1 VKYAPQEIPLGDAMI
16 DQLRNQH
23 PVANLCALLDVAKSG
38 YQAWSTGKVMPP
50 RKLEE
55 LRLLV
60 AIKAAHRRGRGTY
73 GPKKIRAELA
83 GQGIVAGL
91 NRIRR
96 LRTLHGIHCMHKKKF
111 RVTTDSK
118 HHLPVAENL
127 LNRQFVRSSP
137 NQVWVA
143 DITYI
148 PTDEGWLYLAAI
160 KDLHTCEIVGWA
172 MDSRMTK
179 TLVADALRAAY
190 WRKKPKPGLMHH
202 SDRGSQYCSAA
213 YRALQASY
221 GMKTSMSRFGNC
233 WDNAPMESFFGTLK
247 TESLHHY
254 RFATREQARQ
264 VVFEYI
270 EVFYNRIRRH
280 AKIGNKVPADFANQY
295 YASRQQSAA

>member
-1 VKYAPQEIPLGDAMI
+1 MI

-23 PVANLCALLDVAKSG
+23 PVTHLCALLEVAKSG
-38 YQAWSTGKVMPP
+38 YQAWCSGKVVPP
-50 RKLEE
+50 RRLEDM
-55 LRLLV
+55 RLLV
-60 AIKAAHRRGRGTY
+60 AIRAAHERGRGTY
-73 GPKKIRAELA
+73 GPKKIRTELA
-83 GQGIVAGL
+83 EQGIVVGL

-96 LRTLHGIHCMHKKKF
+96 LRKQHGIRCTHKKKF
-111 RVTTDSK
+111 RVTTDSR
-118 HHLPVAENL
+118 HNLPIAHNL
-127 LNRQFVRSSP
+127 LDRQFVCTAP

-160 KDLHTCEIVGWA
+160 KDLYSCEIVGWA

-190 WRKKPKPGLMHH
+190 WRKKPKSGLMHH
-202 SDRGSQYCSAA
+202 SDRGSQYCSAT

-221 GMKTSMSRFGNC
+221 GMKTSMSRKGNC
-233 WDNAPMESFFGTLK
+233 WDNAPMESFFGTIK

-254 RFATREQARQ
+254 RFVTREQARR

-280 AKIGNKVPADFANQY
+280 AKIGNQVPADFANQF
-295 YASRQQSAA
+295 YANRQQPAA

>member
-1 VKYAPQEIPLGDAMI
+1 MRYALI

-23 PVANLCALLDVAKSG
+23 PVTRLCALLDIAKSG
-38 YQAWSTGKVMPP
+38 YHAWSAGKVVPP
-50 RKLEE
+50 RQLEE
-55 LRLLV
+55 RRLVV
-60 AIKAAHRRGRGTY
+60 AIKAAHQRGRGTY
-73 GPKKIRAELA
+73 GPKKVQDELA
-83 GQGIVAGL
+83 DYGIVAGL
-91 NRIRR
+91 NRIKR
-96 LRTLHGIHCMHKKKF
+96 LRKLHGIRCTHKKKF

-118 HHLPVAENL
+118 HALPVAPNVL
-127 LNRQFVRSSP
+127 DRQFAHTSAP

-148 PTDEGWLYLAAI
+148 PTHEGWLYLAAL

-172 MDSRMTK
+172 MDSRMTQ

-190 WRKKPKPGLMHH
+190 WRKKPPPGLLHH
-202 SDRGSQYCSAA
+202 SDRGSQYCSNA

-221 GMKTSMSRFGNC
+221 GMNTSMSRKGNC

-280 AKIGNKVPADFANQY
+280 AKIGNQVPANFANQF
-295 YASRQQSAA
+295 YASNPIAA

>member
-1 VKYAPQEIPLGDAMI
+1 MI
-16 DQLRNQH
+16 DQLRKQH
-23 PVANLCALLDVAKSG
+23 PVTHLCTLLDVAKSG
-38 YQAWSTGKVMPP
+38 YQAWCSGKVVPP
-50 RKLEE
+50 HRLEE
-55 LRLLV
+55 MRLLV
-60 AIKAAHRRGRGTY
+60 AIRAAHERGRGTY
-73 GPKKIRAELA
+73 GPKKIRTELA
-83 GQGIVAGL
+83 EQGIVVGL

-96 LRTLHGIHCMHKKKF
+96 LRKQHGIRCTHKKKF

-118 HHLPVAENL
+118 HNLPIAPNL
-127 LNRQFVRSSP
+127 LDRQFACTAP

-160 KDLHTCEIVGWA
+160 KDLYSCEIVGWA

-179 TLVADALRAAY
+179 ALVADALRAAY

-202 SDRGSQYCSAA
+202 SDRGSQYCSAT

-221 GMKTSMSRFGNC
+221 GMRTSMSRKGNC

-254 RFATREQARQ
+254 RFVTREQTRQ

-280 AKIGNKVPADFANQY
+280 AKISNQVPADFANQF
-295 YASRQQSAA
+295 YASRQ

>member
-1 VKYAPQEIPLGDAMI
+1 MI
-16 DQLRNQH
+16 DQLRKQH
-23 PVANLCALLDVAKSG
+23 PVTHLCTLLDVAKSG
-38 YQAWSTGKVMPP
+38 YQAWCSGKVVPP
-50 RKLEE
+50 HRLEE
-55 LRLLV
+55 MRLLV
-60 AIKAAHRRGRGTY
+60 AIRAAHERGRGTY
-73 GPKKIRAELA
+73 GPKKIRTELA
-83 GQGIVAGL
+83 EQGIVVGL

-96 LRTLHGIHCMHKKKF
+96 LRKQHGIRCTHKKKF

-118 HHLPVAENL
+118 HNLPIAPNL
-127 LNRQFVRSSP
+127 LDRQFACTAP

-160 KDLHTCEIVGWA
+160 KDLYSCEIVGWA

-179 TLVADALRAAY
+179 ALVADALRAAY

-202 SDRGSQYCSAA
+202 SDRGSQYCSAT

-221 GMKTSMSRFGNC
+221 GMRASMSRKGNC

-254 RFATREQARQ
+254 RFVTREQTRQ

-280 AKIGNKVPADFANQY
+280 AKISNQVPADFANQF
-295 YASRQQSAA
+295 YASRQ